1 MQKRRRLES
10 RLNIDNKEERRER
23 TMEKKSYVGRIK
35 NQGSQRVEAPA
46 QSKGK
51 SGKTTKKTGKDLRS
65 K

>member
-1 MQKRRRLES
+1 
-10 RLNIDNKEERRER
+10 
-23 TMEKKSYVGRIK
+23 MEKKGYVGRIK